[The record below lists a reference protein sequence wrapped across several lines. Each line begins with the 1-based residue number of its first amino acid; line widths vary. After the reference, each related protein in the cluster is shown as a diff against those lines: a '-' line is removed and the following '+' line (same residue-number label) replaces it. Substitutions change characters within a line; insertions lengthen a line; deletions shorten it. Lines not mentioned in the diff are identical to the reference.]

1 MGRSN
6 ILEVQESMEK
16 LGLQLLA
23 GRQGSFRK
31 ELRTKGTE
39 KAKRGGDENLNPGCP
54 QAEKPGREIYS

>member
-1 MGRSN
+1 
-6 ILEVQESMEK
+6 MEK